1 MGATLGN
8 APFSSDYFVFSRRIN
23 KLRFFSIA
31 PASLVANV
39 LDDHGPFNTPIP
51 SIYINSYKKVIDTF
65 FSIHEVYNPLIF
77 TDELILTITEGFTY
91 TIFVKVRYNY
101 DQFFMAGIQFGF
113 IYSVD
118 ANIEAEVMDIVTAR
132 LDYYVDVYEIKP
144 SDVMYVQSFRQ
155 KNKKLLSF
163 FL

>member
-8 APFSSDYFVFSRRIN
+8 APFSSDSFVFSRRIN

-77 TDELILTITEGFTY
+77 TDKLILTITEGLPTLFLLRLGIIMTSFSWRVFSLDLFT
-91 TIFVKVRYNY
+91 
-101 DQFFMAGIQFGF
+101 
-113 IYSVD
+113 
-118 ANIEAEVMDIVTAR
+118 
-132 LDYYVDVYEIKP
+132 
-144 SDVMYVQSFRQ
+144 
-155 KNKKLLSF
+155 LLM
-163 FL
+163 LT